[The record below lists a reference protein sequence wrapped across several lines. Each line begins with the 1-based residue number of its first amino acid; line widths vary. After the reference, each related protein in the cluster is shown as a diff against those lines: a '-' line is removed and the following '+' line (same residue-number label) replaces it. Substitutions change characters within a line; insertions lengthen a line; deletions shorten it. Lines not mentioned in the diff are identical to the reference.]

1 MKKKARP
8 ESNDKAEITSS
19 SLMEQSQP
27 SSDWGTG
34 NIKDACDG
42 GAPAEIETESI
53 LFTLSED
60 EDVPTSD
67 AATLN
72 AFLKKS
78 GSSMQDT
85 VKRGRDAAVKGIKA
99 TYAVKVGQEQSR

>member
-1 MKKKARP
+1 MTGFSASLSAYHSMSQKKQAHTGNLGEAAKKKARP

-42 GAPAEIETESI
+42 GAPAELETESI
-53 LFTLSED
+53 LSILLED
-60 EDVPTSD
+60 EDVLTSD
-67 AATLN
+67 AAH
-72 AFLKKS
+72 
-78 GSSMQDT
+78 
-85 VKRGRDAAVKGIKA
+85 
-99 TYAVKVGQEQSR
+99 